1 MVPVKGTMRIGFG
14 DTLYWIALI
23 NSRDQWHQRAVSINA
38 ELSEARLVTT
48 DSVLTELANFF
59 AEYGEVMR
67 RKVAL
72 AIRSVLSDEEVEVLS
87 ESRQTFLDG
96 LMLYESR
103 SDKAYSLTDC
113 IAMNVMSK
121 CGITDV
127 LTHDTQF
134 LSEEHRKT

>member
-1 MVPVKGTMRIGFG
+1 LLSLTRGTSG
-14 DTLYWIALI
+14 AK
-23 NSRDQWHQRAVSINA
+23 RAVSINT
-38 ELSEARLVTT
+38 EFSEARLVTT

-72 AIRSVLSDEEVEVLS
+72 AIRSVLSDEEVEVWS

-113 IAMNVMSK
+113 IAMNVMRK
-121 CGITDV
+121 RGITDV
-127 LTHDTQF
+127 LTNDTHFTQEGF
-134 LSEEHRKT
+134 HVLL

>member
-1 MVPVKGTMRIGFG
+1 MRIVFA

-23 NSRDQWHQRAVSINA
+23 NSRHQWHQRAVSINA
-38 ELSEARLVTT
+38 EFSEARLVTT

-59 AEYGEVMR
+59 AKYGEVMR

-113 IAMNVMSK
+113 IAMNVMRK
-121 CGITDV
+121 RDITDV
-127 LTHDTQF
+127 LTNDTHFTQEGF
-134 LSEEHRKT
+134 HILL

>member
-1 MVPVKGTMRIGFG
+1 MSTVFA

-59 AEYGEVMR
+59 AEYEEVMR

-72 AIRSVLSDEEVEVLS
+72 AIRSVLSDEQVKVLS

-103 SDKAYSLTDC
+103 SDKTYSLTDC
-113 IAMNVMSK
+113 IAMNVMRK
-121 CGITDV
+121 RGITDV
-127 LTHDTQF
+127 LPNDTHFTQEGF
-134 LSEEHRKT
+134 HVLL

>member
-1 MVPVKGTMRIGFG
+1 MRIVFA

-38 ELSEARLVTT
+38 EFSEARLVTT

-67 RKVAL
+67 GKVAL
-72 AIRSVLSDEEVEVLS
+72 AIRSVLSDEGVEVWS

-96 LMLYESR
+96 LMLLR
-103 SDKAYSLTDC
+103 IAFRQSLQPHRLHCDER
-113 IAMNVMSK
+113 
-121 CGITDV
+121 
-127 LTHDTQF
+127 H
-134 LSEEHRKT
+134 EEARHYRRPYQ

>member
-1 MVPVKGTMRIGFG
+1 MRIVFA

-48 DSVLTELANFF
+48 DSLLTELANFF

-87 ESRQTFLDG
+87 ESFKHFWMDG
-96 LMLYESR
+96 RLIASLGNAR
-103 SDKAYSLTDC
+103 SERVS
-113 IAMNVMSK
+113 
-121 CGITDV
+121 
-127 LTHDTQF
+127 
-134 LSEEHRKT
+134 

>member
-1 MVPVKGTMRIGFG
+1 MSTVFA

-23 NSRDQWHQRAVSINA
+23 NSRDQWHSRAISINS
-38 ELSEARLVTT
+38 ELGDARLVTT

-59 AEYGEVMR
+59 AEYGIIMR

-72 AIRSVLSDEEVEVLS
+72 AIRTVLSDEQVEVLS

-96 LMLYESR
+96 LTLYESR

-113 IAMNVMSK
+113 IAMNVMRRRV
-121 CGITDV
+121 ITDV
-127 LTHDTQF
+127 LTHDTHFTQEGF
-134 LSEEHRKT
+134 NIL

>member
-1 MVPVKGTMRIGFG
+1 MRIVFA
-14 DTLYWIALI
+14 DTLYWIALT

-38 ELSEARLVTT
+38 EFSEARLVTT

-67 RKVAL
+67 GKVAL

>member
-1 MVPVKGTMRIGFG
+1 MNTVFA

-38 ELSEARLVTT
+38 ELSEARLLTT

-113 IAMNVMSK
+113 IAMNVMRK
-121 CGITDV
+121 RGITDV
-127 LTHDTQF
+127 LTNDTHFTQVGF
-134 LSEEHRKT
+134 HVLR